1 MKDKD
6 RGQVLR
12 CSTNCSLCSR
22 IERLEGVA
30 ASGEITG
37 LGRQLQLRRGQV
49 SSKDWAAGAPIIFI
63 VSHHILF
70 FSSHVTAYIRTSL
83 TRHLSPPVTS
93 DDEYDQFSCKYSHQ
107 IMTTATRAQN
117 LLFIILKHTVL
128 LSDVERKQGTRTL
141 VSICQL
147 GRQMLQMG
155 QRRSLADSPNGTD
168 VKMGGEEGR
177 GDKSLSSTIPLFST
191 HGHFH

>member
-1 MKDKD
+1 MVK
-6 RGQVLR
+6 
-12 CSTNCSLCSR
+12 
-22 IERLEGVA
+22 
-30 ASGEITG
+30 
-37 LGRQLQLRRGQV
+37 LQA
-49 SSKDWAAGAPIIFI
+49 WAANYNWEEDRCHPKIGRHGRPL
-63 VSHHILF
+63 SLSSDTTILY
-70 FSSHVTAYIRTSL
+70 FSSHMTAFISTSL

-117 LLFIILKHTVL
+117 FLFIILKHTVL

-168 VKMGGEEGR
+168 VKMGGERGR
-177 GDKSLSSTIPLFST
+177 RRRGGQIT
-191 HGHFH
+191 